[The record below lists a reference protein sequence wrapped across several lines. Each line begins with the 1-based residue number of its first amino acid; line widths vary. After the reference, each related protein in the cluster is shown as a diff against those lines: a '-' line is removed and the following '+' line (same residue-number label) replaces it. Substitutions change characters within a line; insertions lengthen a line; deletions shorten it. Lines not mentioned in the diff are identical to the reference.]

1 MWSLLTVGRR
11 IVIVLVIAAVLVM
24 ATVWTIAVAWV
35 IIAAQ
40 EIVLEPVIDTVPII
54 TTVPI
59 MPTPLKKKIVICG
72 PSVGVISTVH
82 RCQLSTQ
89 NTVSVV
95 VCR

>member
-1 MWSLLTVGRR
+1 MWSLLIAERR

-24 ATVWTIAVAWV
+24 ATVWTIAAVW
-35 IIAAQ
+35 
-40 EIVLEPVIDTVPII
+40 II

-72 PSVGVISTVH
+72 PSVGAISTAH

-89 NTVSVV
+89 NTVSVAA
-95 VCR
+95 CR